1 MKNLFLTAVLAMST
15 LVASAQFMVVTT
27 YDGDQEETIDMLTA
41 NLGFGYQVM
50 DGITVGVVRSLG
62 SDAVDGDSTAT
73 PAIAA
78 VDAVDDGYEL
88 FLRYDLGN
96 YMEGAYATLQAPTED
111 MQDNMKIGV
120 GFSFN
125 AWNALY
131 IEPNYTMPVSED
143 KITGERDGSFNI
155 GIGYRF

>member
-1 MKNLFLTAVLAMST
+1 MKNLFLTAVLALST

-27 YDGDQEETIDMLTA
+27 YDGDQTENIDKLTA

-50 DGITVGVVRSLG
+50 EGITVGVVRSLG
-62 SDAVDGDSTAT
+62 SDAVAGDSTST
-73 PAIAA
+73 PAIVA
-78 VDAVDDGYEL
+78 VDAVDDSYEF

-96 YMEGAYATLQAPTED
+96 YMEGAYATLQAPRENAS
-111 MQDNMKIGV
+111 DNMKIGV
-120 GFSFN
+120 GYSFN

-131 IEPNYTMPVSED
+131 IEPNYTMPVKED
-143 KITGERDGSFNI
+143 ALGEREGSFNI

>member
-27 YDGDQEETIDMLTA
+27 YDGDQEETMDMLTA

-50 DGITVGVVRSLG
+50 DGITVGVVRSSDSIMAVAETAPG
-62 SDAVDGDSTAT
+62 AGDAV
-73 PAIAA
+73 AA
-78 VDAVDDGYEL
+78 GIDDGYEL

-96 YMEGAYATLQAPTED
+96 YMEGAYATLQAPTEE
-111 MQDNMKIGV
+111 MSDNMKIGV

-125 AWNALY
+125 VWNALY
-131 IEPNYTMPVSED
+131 LEPNYTMPVSED
-143 KITGERDGSFNI
+143 KITGDREGTFNI
-155 GIGYRF
+155 GMGYRF